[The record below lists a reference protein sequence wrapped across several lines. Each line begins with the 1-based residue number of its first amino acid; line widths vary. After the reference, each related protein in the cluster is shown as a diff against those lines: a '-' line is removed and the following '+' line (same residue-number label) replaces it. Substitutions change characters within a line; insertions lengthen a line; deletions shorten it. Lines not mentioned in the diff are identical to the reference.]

1 MDKMTQERYNRSRER
16 NDKISALMGQYML
29 KGYRM
34 LSSVCEACGTV
45 LLKYRDEEE
54 YCVACREVDV
64 DTQSTASTQ
73 AANPQI
79 TTDTVSLLHQHNEA
93 AAQANSSVL
102 QDSQDSINT
111 AVQAVNDKIIW
122 ASCALKASHS
132 VGECQQL
139 CQLLKTCA
147 ETIRALKAVEH

>member
-1 MDKMTQERYNRSRER
+1 
-16 NDKISALMGQYML
+16 ML

-64 DTQSTASTQ
+64 GTQSTASTQ
-73 AANPQI
+73 GNPQI

-93 AAQANSSVL
+93 AAQTNSSVL